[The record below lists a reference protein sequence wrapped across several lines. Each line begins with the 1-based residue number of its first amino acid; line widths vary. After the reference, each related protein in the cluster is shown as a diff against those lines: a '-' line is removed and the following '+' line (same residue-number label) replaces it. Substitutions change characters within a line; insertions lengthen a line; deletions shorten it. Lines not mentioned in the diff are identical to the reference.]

1 MNDLHWSRCPLVVV
15 DVEGN
20 GQSPPEIV
28 ELASVR
34 VSDREIGCVRTW
46 VLRPS
51 SPITAHATS
60 IHGISN
66 DEVAAYPAWQAVSSD
81 IRRELDGRV
90 VIGHQVSVDARLI
103 KRAEPDWKPLAL
115 IDTIALAK
123 KVAPGE
129 PSYALDSLV
138 RRLLPDVGE
147 WRRHRAKGDALV
159 TAALF
164 LKLAHLL
171 EQKVDL
177 TLLALAQMAGAA
189 DDNYLRSRQGG
200 LFR

>member
-1 MNDLHWSRCPLVVV
+1 MNDLHWSRCPLVIV

-28 ELASVR
+28 ELAAVQVR
-34 VSDREIGCVRTW
+34 GRKIEGVRTW
-46 VLRPS
+46 GLRPS

-60 IHGISN
+60 IHGITN
-66 DEVAAYPAWQAVSSD
+66 DEVATYPTWHAVSSD

-90 VIGHQVSVDARLI
+90 AIGHHVGVDARLI
-103 KRAEPDWKPLAL
+103 KRAEPNWKPLAL
-115 IDTIALAK
+115 IDTIALAR

-129 PSYALDSLV
+129 PSYALDALV
-138 RRLLPDVGE
+138 KRILPDAGG
-147 WRRHRAKGDALV
+147 WKRHRAEGDALV

-164 LKLAHLL
+164 LKLAMML

-177 TLLALAQMAGAA
+177 TLLALVRIAGAA
-189 DDNYLRSRQGG
+189 DDTYLRSQQGG
-200 LFR
+200 LF